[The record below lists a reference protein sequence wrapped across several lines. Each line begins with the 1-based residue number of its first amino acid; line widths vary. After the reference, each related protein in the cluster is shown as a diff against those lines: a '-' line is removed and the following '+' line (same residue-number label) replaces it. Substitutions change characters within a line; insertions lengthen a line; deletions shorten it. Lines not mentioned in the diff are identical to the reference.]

1 MLAQALAQWR
11 GPAYSDIEGWG
22 FAEIEATRLAA
33 VRADAVDDHLAAT
46 SACGDHE
53 SVIVELSALLRAD
66 PLREKRWELLA
77 LAQYRAG
84 RQAQALESLR
94 TARGVLADE
103 IGADPGPSLVALQE
117 AILRHDPGL
126 IVDVEHDARAR
137 LGRHIPVALTSFV
150 GRRDDLA
157 DIERALGTDR
167 LVTLTGPGGIGKT
180 RLAMAVAAARSDHDG
195 PWFVEASGTRD
206 HDSLVEATTRVLGV
220 TASGGVD
227 VLTALLSSRRT
238 LLVLDNCEHVA
249 GEVAKLVLALLTG
262 CPACGCSPPA
272 GCGSVFPVS
281 MSTLSD
287 RCARPQHCSPNAP
300 LALRVPRIRPTSSPC
315 VRLSTICLWQ
325 SNSLPRGPR
334 CCRCDNC
341 TTC

>member
-1 MLAQALAQWR
+1 MDANVFVGQAQRGRALLASGEVAAAREILAQALAEWH
-11 GPAYSDIEGWG
+11 GPAYSDIEDWE
-22 FAEIEATRLAA
+22 FAQIEATRLEA
-33 VRADAVDDHLAAT
+33 VRAAAVDDHLAAS

-53 SVIVELSALLRAD
+53 SVIVDLSALLCAD
-66 PLREKRWELLA
+66 PLRERRWELLA
-77 LAQYRAG
+77 LTQYRAG

-94 TARGVLADE
+94 TARNV
-103 IGADPGPSLVALQE
+103 
-117 AILRHDPGL
+117 
-126 IVDVEHDARAR
+126 
-137 LGRHIPVALTSFV
+137 
-150 GRRDDLA
+150 LA

-180 RLAMAVAAARSDHDG
+180 RLAMAVAAAHFDHDG
-195 PWFVEASGTRD
+195 PWFVEVSGARD
-206 HDSLVEATTRVLGV
+206 HDSLVEAMVRVLGV
-220 TASGGVD
+220 T
-227 VLTALLSSRRT
+227 
-238 LLVLDNCEHVA
+238 
-249 GEVAKLVLALLTG
+249 
-262 CPACGCSPPA
+262 A

-287 RCARPQHCSPNAP
+287 RCARPRHCSPNAP